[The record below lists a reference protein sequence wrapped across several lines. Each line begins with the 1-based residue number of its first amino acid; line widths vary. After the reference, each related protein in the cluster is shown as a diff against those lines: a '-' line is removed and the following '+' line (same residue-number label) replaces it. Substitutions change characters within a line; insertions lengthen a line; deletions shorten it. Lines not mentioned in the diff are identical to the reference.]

1 MLNFII
7 WHSRCKISK
16 FACILP
22 LFLVDEETDAVDQNG
37 GHGSDPTHG
46 NPGGCDIHQ
55 RRPILSCNILRI
67 QLVKGAD
74 CEGGQRNADK
84 ADNLRIFTV
93 HSQNHCANRGHDG
106 QDTQYK
112 EHTITPPLKMRVCW
126 CLILI

>member
-1 MLNFII
+1 MKMNNV
-7 WHSRCKISK
+7 
-16 FACILP
+16 ANCILL
-22 LFLVDEETDAVDQNG
+22 LFLLDKETDAVDQNG
-37 GHGSDPTHG
+37 SHGSDPTQG
-46 NPGGCDIHQ
+46 NTSGRHIHQ
-55 RRPILSCNILRI
+55 RRPILSCNILCI

-74 CEGGQRNADK
+74 REGCQGNADK

-112 EHTITPPLKMRVCW
+112 KHTITPPLKMRVRW